1 MNVLLVAPYTLG
13 YVKRVD
19 RQPSLALLH
28 LASVL
33 RDAKHSPCLLDLN
46 TVLVSDEN
54 HPEKSYTSAVLTAV
68 AEQLPGMIG
77 LNCLLSEHFPY
88 MRRLA
93 KALKAQYPK
102 IPIVIGGLHPTLFPT
117 EIIRNCPE
125 IDVAVMGEGEEQIVA
140 LANHF
145 SSVEPS
151 TIDNIAALCFRNTK
165 GKIQQNPRNGFISD
179 LNRLPGPAWDLVN
192 FPDYFTDHSS
202 WHNPRGLD
210 IKMSVPVLT
219 SRSCPYDCSFCSVHP
234 LMGRGLRL
242 RDPMKVV
249 DEMEMLYR
257 DHDLNYFGFLDD
269 NLTLKKSHVM
279 AICNEIVK
287 RGMKIQFESING
299 YNLASLDEEIIHAM
313 VEAGCVYVILPIE
326 HGSDYIRNNIIGKH
340 LAREKIY
347 EIVSLYKKYNLLTR
361 GYYIMG
367 FPEETH
373 ETLMETYNLILELQL
388 DMNNVFNLI
397 PFPGTRIFDQALRDG
412 LFINNVD
419 PSRLWTGEFGL
430 HADAQNEFYI
440 KPYQMEIE
448 ELLIFRK
455 KFDEL
460 RLFSDRIKSQKCS

>member
-1 MNVLLVAPYTLG
+1 
-13 YVKRVD
+13 
-19 RQPSLALLH
+19 
-28 LASVL
+28 
-33 RDAKHSPCLLDLN
+33 
-46 TVLVSDEN
+46 
-54 HPEKSYTSAVLTAV
+54 
-68 AEQLPGMIG
+68 
-77 LNCLLSEHFPY
+77 
-88 MRRLA
+88 
-93 KALKAQYPK
+93 
-102 IPIVIGGLHPTLFPT
+102 
-117 EIIRNCPE
+117 
-125 IDVAVMGEGEEQIVA
+125 
-140 LANHF
+140 
-145 SSVEPS
+145 
-151 TIDNIAALCFRNTK
+151 
-165 GKIQQNPRNGFISD
+165 
-179 LNRLPGPAWDLVN
+179 
-192 FPDYFTDHSS
+192 
-202 WHNPRGLD
+202 
-210 IKMSVPVLT
+210 
-219 SRSCPYDCSFCSVHP
+219 
-234 LMGRGLRL
+234 
-242 RDPMKVV
+242 
-249 DEMEMLYR
+249 
-257 DHDLNYFGFLDD
+257 
-269 NLTLKKSHVM
+269 
-279 AICNEIVK
+279 
-287 RGMKIQFESING
+287 
-299 YNLASLDEEIIHAM
+299 M

>member
-33 RDAKHSPCLLDLN
+33 REAKHSPCLLDLN

-93 KALKAQYPK
+93 IALKAQYPK

-145 SSVEPS
+145 SSGESS
-151 TIDNIAALCFRNTK
+151 TIENIAALCFRNTK

-257 DHDLNYFGFLDD
+257 DHGLNYFGFLDD

>member
-1 MNVLLVAPYTLG
+1 LG

-33 RDAKHSPCLLDLN
+33 REAKHSPCLLDLN

-93 KALKAQYPK
+93 IALKAQYPK

-145 SSVEPS
+145 SSGESS
-151 TIDNIAALCFRNTK
+151 TIENIAALCFRNTK

-257 DHDLNYFGFLDD
+257 DHGLNYFGFLDD

>member
-1 MNVLLVAPYTLG
+1 MNVLLVSPYTLG
-13 YVKRVD
+13 HVKRVD

-33 RDAKHSPCLLDLN
+33 RDADHCPCIFDLN
-46 TVLVSDEN
+46 TLPVPDGE
-54 HPEKSYTSAVLTAV
+54 HAEKNYTHAVLQTV
-68 AEQLPGMIG
+68 AEKLPGMIG

-93 KALKAQYPK
+93 KAIKAQYPNL
-102 IPIVIGGLHPTLFPT
+102 PIVIGGLHPTLFSK
-117 EIIRNCPE
+117 EIIGNCPE

-151 TIDNIAALCFRNTK
+151 AIDHIDAICFRNPT
-165 GKIQQNPRNGFISD
+165 GMLQQNPRNGFITD
-179 LNRLPGPAWDLVN
+179 LNSLPGPAWDLVH
-192 FPDYFTDHSS
+192 FPEYFTDHSS

-242 RDPMKVV
+242 RDPIKVV

-257 DHDLNYFGFLDD
+257 KHDLNYFGFLDD

-299 YNLASLDEEIIHAM
+299 YNLASLDDEIIHAM
-313 VEAGCVYVILPIE
+313 VQAGCVYVILPIE
-326 HGSDYIRNNIIGKH
+326 HGSDHIRNTVIGKH

-347 EIVSLYKKYNLLTR
+347 EVVSLYKKYKLLTR

-367 FPEETH
+367 FPEETT

-397 PFPGTRIFDQALRDG
+397 PFPGTRIFEQALRDD
-412 LFINNVD
+412 LFINDVD

-430 HADAQNEFYI
+430 HADAQHEFYI
-440 KPYQMEIE
+440 KPYAMEIE
-448 ELLIFRK
+448 ELLAFRK

-460 RLFSDRIKSQKCS
+460 RLFSDRMKSKISS